1 LGFAANGRYFDF
13 HSFSKAYYTMI
24 SNLFGIVQYM
34 KSTTSDNKYVA
45 LMQIFEI
52 GTEFQN
58 AWKNSNRIGLIN
70 TISRNWA
77 FGLFSISDFIIK
89 GTILNSIMNN
99 YRYFNG
105 KFYNS
110 Q

>member
-1 LGFAANGRYFDF
+1 
-13 HSFSKAYYTMI
+13 MI

-34 KSTTSDNKYVA
+34 KSTTTDNKYVA

-52 GTEFQN
+52 GTEFRN

-77 FGLFSISDFIIK
+77 FELFSISDFIIK

-105 KFYNS
+105 RFYNS